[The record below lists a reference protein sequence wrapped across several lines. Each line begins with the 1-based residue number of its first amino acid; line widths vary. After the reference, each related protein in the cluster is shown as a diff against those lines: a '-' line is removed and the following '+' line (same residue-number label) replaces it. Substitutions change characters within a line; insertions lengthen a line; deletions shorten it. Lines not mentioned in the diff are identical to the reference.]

1 MTLTV
6 HHHHH
11 FHVENNAELHQ
22 QLSLIFKNTK
32 TIMTQVEEL
41 KAVSD
46 SLSTK
51 VDTLQLAIDT
61 DQASDAQ
68 VVSNLKDQIA
78 VLEAAA
84 GASATDPM
92 VIKGVIDSM
101 NATISKIE
109 ASTSDVAGPDA

>member
-1 MTLTV
+1 MITINRNYY
-6 HHHHH
+6 
-11 FHVENNAELHQ
+11 FYANNDSKTFKHL
-22 QLSLIFKNTK
+22 LLILKNTNL
-32 TIMTQVEEL
+32 IMTQVEEL

-68 VVSNLKDQIA
+68 VVSNLKDQIT

-84 GASATDPM
+84 SASATDPM
-92 VIKGVIDSM
+92 VIQGVIDSM

-109 ASTSDVAGPDA
+109 ASTTDVAGPDA

>member
-1 MTLTV
+1 MAQMDDL
-6 HHHHH
+6 
-11 FHVENNAELHQ
+11 
-22 QLSLIFKNTK
+22 K
-32 TIMTQVEEL
+32 T
-41 KAVSD
+41 AVD
-46 SLSTK
+46 SLSAK
-51 VDTLQLAIDT
+51 ADALQVAIDA

-101 NATISKIE
+101 NATIGKIE
-109 ASTSDVAGPDA
+109 ASTTDVAGPDA